1 MMLKGA
7 NFGIIDL
14 GTNVPPEKF
23 VAAAQENEVQLICLS
38 ALLTTTMPAMKLTV
52 EAVRQAGLSGIKIMV
67 GGAPV
72 TQEYSDEIG
81 ADGYSQDAASAV
93 DLALRLAEAC

>member
-1 MMLKGA
+1 MR
-7 NFGIIDL
+7 
-14 GTNVPPEKF
+14 TT
-23 VAAAQENEVQLICLS
+23 VQ
-38 ALLTTTMPAMKLTV
+38 
-52 EAVRQAGLSGIKIMV
+52 AVRDAGLASVKALV

-72 TQEYSDEIG
+72 TQDFCNEIG

>member
-1 MMLKGA
+1 
-7 NFGIIDL
+7 
-14 GTNVPPEKF
+14 
-23 VAAAQENEVQLICLS
+23 
-38 ALLTTTMPAMKLTV
+38 MPAMRTTV
-52 EAVRQAGLSGIKIMV
+52 QAVRDAGLASVKALV

-72 TQEYSDEIG
+72 TQDFCNEIG

>member
-1 MMLKGA
+1 VK
-7 NFGIIDL
+7 
-14 GTNVPPEKF
+14 
-23 VAAAQENEVQLICLS
+23 
-38 ALLTTTMPAMKLTV
+38 AL
-52 EAVRQAGLSGIKIMV
+52 V

-72 TQEYSDEIG
+72 TQDFCNEIG